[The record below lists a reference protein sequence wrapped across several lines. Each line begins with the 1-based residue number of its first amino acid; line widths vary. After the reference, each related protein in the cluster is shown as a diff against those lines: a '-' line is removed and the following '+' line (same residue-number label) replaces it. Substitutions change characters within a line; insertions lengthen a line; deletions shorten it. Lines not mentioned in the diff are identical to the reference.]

1 MEGSSSFMQLPQELQ
16 LRLCSNSDDHQRR
29 QMTIFYNGRVCVSD
43 VTELQGKAIL
53 EMAKKELRLD
63 EKQGGGN
70 RQEEINTAALPAVT
84 EAPAPATQLMSPGQS
99 MKRSLQRFLQ
109 KRKARIADSSSPYGF
124 RQPLLQ
130 LFSS

>member
-1 MEGSSSFMQLPQELQ
+1 MEGSNSFIQLQ
-16 LRLCSNSDDHQRR
+16 LSLCSNSDDHRR
-29 QMTIFYNGRVCVSD
+29 QQMTIFYDGRVCVSD
-43 VTELQGKAIL
+43 VTELQAKAIL

-63 EKQGGGN
+63 EKQGSGN
-70 RQEEINTAALPAVT
+70 RQEEINTAASPAAVT
-84 EAPAPATQLMSPGQS
+84 EGPAPATQLMSPGQS

-109 KRKARIADSSSPYGF
+109 KRKTRIAESSSPYGC

>member
-1 MEGSSSFMQLPQELQ
+1 MEGSNSFMQLQ
-16 LRLCSNSDDHQRR
+16 LSLCSNSDDHRR
-29 QMTIFYNGRVCVSD
+29 QQMTIFYDGRVCVSD
-43 VTELQGKAIL
+43 VTELQAKAIL

-70 RQEEINTAALPAVT
+70 RQEEINTAALPA
-84 EAPAPATQLMSPGQS
+84 PATQLMSPGQS

-109 KRKARIADSSSPYGF
+109 KRKTRIAESSSPYGF